1 MSKKNTKAVTEQ
13 PKVKPLGDMK
23 IQESRGFLEQIKRE
37 TSEIITKIR
46 SHTDATENT
55 RRVQEEKLRKERANK
70 IQTEVI
76 TSHKKNVE
84 IDWTWQELEEKEDC
98 EELAKD
104 IEVQKDACK
113 QIISQKDDL
122 IQ

>member
-1 MSKKNTKAVTEQ
+1 M
-13 PKVKPLGDMK
+13 
-23 IQESRGFLEQIKRE
+23 KRE
-37 TSEIITKIR
+37 TSEVITKIR
-46 SHTDATENT
+46 SHTDALENQ
-55 RRVQEEKLRKERANK
+55 RRIEEEVAKKERSNK

-113 QIISQKDDL
+113 QIIQ
-122 IQ
+122 

>member
-1 MSKKNTKAVTEQ
+1 
-13 PKVKPLGDMK
+13 MK
-23 IQESRGFLEQIKRE
+23 G
-37 TSEIITKIR
+37 
-46 SHTDATENT
+46 
-55 RRVQEEKLRKERANK
+55 ERANK

-104 IEVQKDACK
+104 IEV
-113 QIISQKDDL
+113 
-122 IQ
+122 

>member
-1 MSKKNTKAVTEQ
+1 
-13 PKVKPLGDMK
+13 MK
-23 IQESRGFLEQIKRE
+23 G
-37 TSEIITKIR
+37 
-46 SHTDATENT
+46 
-55 RRVQEEKLRKERANK
+55 ERANK

-104 IEVQKDACK
+104 IEVQKEACK
-113 QIISQKDDL
+113 SIIQQKDEL
-122 IQ
+122 IKGFMEQLRDKDEEYIKSGMK

>member
-1 MSKKNTKAVTEQ
+1 M
-13 PKVKPLGDMK
+13 
-23 IQESRGFLEQIKRE
+23 KRE
-37 TSEIITKIR
+37 TSEVITKIR
-46 SHTDATENT
+46 SHTDALENQ
-55 RRVQEEKLRKERANK
+55 RRIEEEVAKKERSNK

-104 IEVQKDACK
+104 IEVQKEACK
-113 QIISQKDDL
+113 
-122 IQ
+122 

>member
-1 MSKKNTKAVTEQ
+1 
-13 PKVKPLGDMK
+13 VKPLGDLK

-46 SHTDATENT
+46 SHTDAMENN
-55 RRVQEEKLRKERANK
+55 RRVQEEKQRKERANK

-104 IEVQKDACK
+104 IEVQKEACK
-113 QIISQKDDL
+113 QIIAQKDDL
-122 IQ
+122 IQQFMDQL